1 MICPTP
7 APAAWLGRAQAD
19 PAARIMDK
27 PRVLMV
33 EDEPGIADV
42 IICYTLQSSSFASK
56 IAASSSQALALFA
69 TARPI

>member
-1 MICPTP
+1 
-7 APAAWLGRAQAD
+7 
-19 PAARIMDK
+19 MDK

-33 EDEPGIADV
+33 EEEPGIAVV
-42 IICYTLQSSSFASK
+42 IICNTPRSSSFASK

>member
-1 MICPTP
+1 
-7 APAAWLGRAQAD
+7 
-19 PAARIMDK
+19 MDK

-56 IAASSSQALALFA
+56 IAASKQPGAGAFRHCPPDLTVLKISACS
-69 TARPI
+69 T

>member
-1 MICPTP
+1 
-7 APAAWLGRAQAD
+7 
-19 PAARIMDK
+19 MDK

-33 EDEPGIADV
+33 EEEPGIAVV
-42 IICYTLQSSSFASK
+42 IICYTPRSSSFASK